1 MCGENLT
8 GHSIVELRTFTD
20 DEVKNVF
27 TNMNIDGNIFMM
39 GT

>member
-8 GHSIVELRTFTD
+8 GHSIVELWTFTD
-20 DEVKNVF
+20 DEVNIVF
-27 TNMNIDGNIFMM
+27 TNMNIDGDIFMM